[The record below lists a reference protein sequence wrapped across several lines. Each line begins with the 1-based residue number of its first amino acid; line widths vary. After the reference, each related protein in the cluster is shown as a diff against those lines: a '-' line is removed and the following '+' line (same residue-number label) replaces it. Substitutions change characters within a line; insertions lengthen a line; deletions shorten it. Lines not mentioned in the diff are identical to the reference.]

1 MGAEASAASFAA
13 RPFFGRRLAL
23 QRPTRPG
30 AAFAPLIALVL
41 LVSMACQAEQRPSSG
56 GGGSVQRIGSPV
68 TGSVSGATGSVS
80 GVAPVRSGSP
90 GASPV
95 AASGGNTP
103 GDGVYTPAGNVDG
116 YLQFGT
122 DLQDITALTNA
133 VNEGRP
139 MPTQEIIGIYQNGK
153 NFIGGNGQPRPL
165 RAFARAENRA
175 REFPEAAQ
183 FFGGNDFLDEPLMD
197 AITLSGNAVSYSPAQ
212 QRQAIQKSV
221 ARILYYHTLQELRAA
236 IPRIEAGNIDPAS
249 GAPHNVDEAWAIY
262 MGAPDGTTYPRSL
275 SATARSREQ
284 NFNREGAVDRPLRE
298 ALQQAQRAAAA
309 GNMAQF
315 SAAQRDVES
324 RLNAIFYLSA
334 ARYLNEAL
342 RAAQSGNMAN
352 AAATQAEGLY
362 YYMTIQPLVARADP
376 AADQSVVRYYRAD
389 PAALTAASRDET
401 LNALNRT
408 LTALGLTDQDRVTPA
423 NFQ

>member
-1 MGAEASAASFAA
+1 MHLLHRLGA
-13 RPFFGRRLAL
+13 
-23 QRPTRPG
+23 T
-30 AAFAPLIALVL
+30 FAPLVVLVL
-41 LVSMACQAEQRPSSG
+41 VATLGCQAEQRPTS
-56 GGGSVQRIGSPV
+56 GGGSVQRIGSPQ

-80 GVAPVRSGSP
+80 GIAPARSASP

-95 AASGGNTP
+95 ASSGGMTP
-103 GDGVYTPAGNVDG
+103 GDGIYTPVGNVDG

-122 DLQDITALTNA
+122 DYQDIIALTNA

-139 MPTQEIIGIYQNGK
+139 MPTQEILNIYQNGK
-153 NFIGGNGQPRPL
+153 NFIGSNGAPRPL
-165 RAFARAENRA
+165 RAFARGENRA

-183 FFGGNDFLDEPLMD
+183 FFGTNEFLDEPVMD
-197 AITLSGNAVSYSPAQ
+197 AITASGNAAGYTPAQ

-236 IPRIEAGNIDPAS
+236 IPRIEAGNVDPAS

-275 SATARSREQ
+275 SATARSRET
-284 NFNREGAVDRPLRE
+284 NFNREGMVDRPLRE
-298 ALQQAQRAAAA
+298 ALQRAQRAAAA
-309 GNMAQF
+309 GNMSEF
-315 SAAQRDVES
+315 TAAQRDVES

-342 RAAQSGNMAN
+342 RAAQSGNTAN
-352 AAATQAEGLY
+352 AQASQAEGLY
-362 YYMTIQPLVARADP
+362 YYMTIQPLVARADSS
-376 AADQSVVRYYRAD
+376 ADQSVVRYYRAD
-389 PAALTAASRDET
+389 PAALTQGSRDEA

-423 NFQ
+423 SFQ